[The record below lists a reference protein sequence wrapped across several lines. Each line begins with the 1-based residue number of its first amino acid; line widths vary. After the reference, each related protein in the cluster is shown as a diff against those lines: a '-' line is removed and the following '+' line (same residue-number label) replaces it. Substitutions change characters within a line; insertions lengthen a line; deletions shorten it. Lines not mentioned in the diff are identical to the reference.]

1 MRFLLALLASALV
14 VCLLAAAPAPASAR
28 GCKGADRAPSAANA
42 AQIRHATLCLLNV
55 QRRAHGLARLRAN
68 RRLARAATRHSRDMV
83 ARGYFDHTSPAG
95 DTPLARA
102 SAVRYV
108 PRRRAWQLAENI
120 AWGTGSLA
128 TPRAT
133 VRAWMHSPPHR
144 RNVLDASL
152 RDAGTGVALGSPFRR
167 AGATYTLAL
176 GVRR

>member
-1 MRFLLALLASALV
+1 MRRILVLLLPALV
-14 VCLLAAAPAPASAR
+14 FLVGAAPPASAS
-28 GCKGADRAPSAANA
+28 GCQGANLTPTAANA
-42 AQIRHATLCLLNV
+42 ARVRHATLCLLNA
-55 QRRAHGLARLRAN
+55 RRHDHGLARLRAN
-68 RRLARAATRHSRDMV
+68 RRLTRAATRHSRDMV

-95 DTPLARA
+95 NTPLARA

-144 RNVLDASL
+144 RNILDGSL
-152 RDAGTGVALGSPFRR
+152 RDAGAGVTLGSPFHH

-176 GVRR
+176 GVRH